1 MKRNQV
7 WVVKTHEN
15 SDTTPQNLKISNEV
29 KTAIASYIV
38 LDTWYN
44 ENGLQ
49 IEIIHNSLSELLE
62 MYPDLII
69 SGPPGF
75 DSIRRIEFRD
85 ALVNP
90 IELPKHTI
98 TTYSVTLEA
107 DNKKYSAIEFVPD
120 IDQKGVIM
128 VQTYENDI
136 VGEST
141 IQRLRHRIDFFI

>member
-15 SDTTPQNLKISNEV
+15 SDTTPQNLKISDEV
-29 KTAIASYIV
+29 KTAISSYIIF
-38 LDTWYN
+38 DTWYN

-49 IEIIHNSLSELLE
+49 IEIIHNSLNELLE
-62 MYPDLII
+62 MYPDLNI
-69 SGPPGF
+69 SVPPGF
-75 DSIRRIEFRD
+75 DSIRRIIFRD
-85 ALVNP
+85 ALFNP

-98 TTYSVTLEA
+98 TTYSVTLES

-120 IDQKGVIM
+120 VYQQGVIM

>member
-7 WVVKTHEN
+7 WVIKTHEN
-15 SDTTPQNLKISNEV
+15 SDTNPQNLKISDEV
-29 KTAIASYIV
+29 KITIPSYIV
-38 LDTWYN
+38 FDTWYN

-49 IEIIHNSLSELLE
+49 IEIIENSLNKLLE
-62 MYPDLII
+62 IYPDLTI

-120 IDQKGVIM
+120 IHQKGVVM

-141 IQRLRHRIDFFI
+141 IQRLRHRIEFYI